1 MVFSAA
7 RRCRLKINHSA
18 HFYCNKGTQH
28 PVLHLA
34 QCNVQRYNLSSA
46 TESSCFVWLIL
57 VSSFFDIIKNITSPI
72 VLCCLFSYKDK
83 MMIQFHCID
92 MTLVVSAAG
101 AKRQMQNTGYVFS
114 HSLTKTTG
122 A

>member
-1 MVFSAA
+1 MYRDIAFQAA
-7 RRCRLKINHSA
+7 QRV
-18 HFYCNKGTQH
+18 
-28 PVLHLA
+28 VL
-34 QCNVQRYNLSSA
+34 
-46 TESSCFVWLIL
+46 L
-57 VSSFFDIIKNITSPI
+57 VGSFWFTGPI
-72 VLCCLFSYKDK
+72 VLCYLFSYKDK
-83 MMIQFHCID
+83 MMIQFRCID